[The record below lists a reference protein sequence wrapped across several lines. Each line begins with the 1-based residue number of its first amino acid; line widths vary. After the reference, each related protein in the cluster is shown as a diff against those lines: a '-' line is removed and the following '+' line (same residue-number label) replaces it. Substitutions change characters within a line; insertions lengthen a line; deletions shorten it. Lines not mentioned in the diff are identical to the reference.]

1 MTDRISVRHSDATR
15 EYLGDI
21 AELSGVTSTS
31 EIVTNALHL
40 YRDYLRMPPG
50 VALRVT
56 GHTAAPGA
64 GDSAGAS

>member
-21 AELSGVTSTS
+21 AQLTGVTSTS
-31 EIVTNALHL
+31 EAVTNALHL

-50 VALRVT
+50 SVLRVT
-56 GHTAAPGA
+56 GHTARQRRG
-64 GDSAGAS
+64 